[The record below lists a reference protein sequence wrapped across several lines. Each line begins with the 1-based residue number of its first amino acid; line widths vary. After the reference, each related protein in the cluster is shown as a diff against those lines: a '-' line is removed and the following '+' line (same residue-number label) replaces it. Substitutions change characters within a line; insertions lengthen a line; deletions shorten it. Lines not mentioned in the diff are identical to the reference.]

1 MKHTNSCSRAKSG
14 DVPGVRALRVP
25 TGPEYLLPSP
35 SPPFRGSGI
44 SFQPSLGPSIPD
56 PATSASPSGSGQPE
70 LSPGNKQVELAR
82 IQSHRCVCIWC
93 MLTPVH
99 PSSSPEMASL
109 FCHSHYDVRKCSVMK
124 TSRCSAVPWKL
135 HTAGITPEGQTLRT
149 LI

>member
-109 FCHSHYDVRKCSVMK
+109 FCHSHYDMSENAQWWRPHGALLCLESC
-124 TSRCSAVPWKL
+124 TLQEL
-135 HTAGITPEGQTLRT
+135 HLKDRP
-149 LI
+149 